1 MATVTITFQDEDS
14 LTRFDVNVF
23 GTVTSR
29 NAPAPIAAF
38 ADGGGRDPRNRQT
51 IVVLNTG
58 AITLAEV
65 QRALA
70 ASRRVRATAV

>member
-14 LTRFDVNVF
+14 VSRIDLSQW

-29 NAPAPIAAF
+29 TGPAASAT
-38 ADGGGRDPRNRQT
+38 DPSKHLAGRQT
-51 IVVLNTG
+51 VVVLNTG

-65 QRALA
+65 QRGLA
-70 ASRRVRATAV
+70 AARRVRATAV